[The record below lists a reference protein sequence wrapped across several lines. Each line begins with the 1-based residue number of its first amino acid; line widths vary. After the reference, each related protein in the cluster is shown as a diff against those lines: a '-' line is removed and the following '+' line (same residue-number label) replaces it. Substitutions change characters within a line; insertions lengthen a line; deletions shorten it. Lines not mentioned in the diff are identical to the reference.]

1 MKTHTDNLK
10 IRIGA
15 TLLAV
20 SYAVVGAFSL
30 HMSGAAP
37 DANLADRSFWMG
49 VTFLIAAG
57 LALPISW
64 LVADLSNI
72 WCIPPRQSPLSRI
85 SKNPGDDQSKP

>member
-1 MKTHTDNLK
+1 MKIHTDNLI

-15 TLLAV
+15 TLLGV
-20 SYAVVGAFSL
+20 GYAVVGAFSL

-49 VTFLIAAG
+49 VTFLIAAV

-72 WCIPPRQSPLSRI
+72 WCIPPRKSPLKRI
-85 SKNPGDDQSKP
+85 TNDPVDDQPTS